1 MVLSVKPCRG
11 RAAAPTE
18 GDALTKKKLTIE
30 ETAAL
35 EALQG
40 VDVPDQIRNNM
51 ALFLRLVR
59 KVLEEAD
66 QDLRAIFDVLLFD
79 AILMN
84 DDANEN
90 PEEHEAFEDMAS
102 IITCLLYTSPS
113 PRDCS

>member
-1 MVLSVKPCRG
+1 M
-11 RAAAPTE
+11 
-18 GDALTKKKLTIE
+18 TKKKLTIE

-90 PEEHEAFEDMAS
+90 PEEHEAF
-102 IITCLLYTSPS
+102 
-113 PRDCS
+113 